1 MLVLSAVC
9 VSTENGKWLGRLDS
23 LTLPQLDRRM
33 RLVLEFVFIV
43 YMYMKHM
50 QMVRTQ
56 VLKLEKK
63 NKNQRIFVEALKM
76 HTVSLDAFHRTVN
89 KCTFSFLTPDVGV

>member
-1 MLVLSAVC
+1 
-9 VSTENGKWLGRLDS
+9 
-23 LTLPQLDRRM
+23 
-33 RLVLEFVFIV
+33 
-43 YMYMKHM
+43 M

-63 NKNQRIFVEALKM
+63 KYKNQRIFVKALKM